1 MGQGRARR
9 EACTPRNASS
19 RHSPI
24 PWGIGEHAPNP
35 LLAHAL
41 PHASPNPLG
50 FRSRGRPSAK
60 HLALILA
67 RELASQLATATFI
80 ADATGELVFY
90 NEPAEEILGRT
101 LAEAGPM
108 PAESWPSTFNLE
120 DPEEGRWR
128 WTGCRRP
135 SRSWS
140 SGRRTVSSG

>member
-24 PWGIGEHAPNP
+24 PWGIGEHAPKRCWRMPSRTHP
-35 LLAHAL
+35 LTLW
-41 PHASPNPLG
+41 ASGLVEGRPQSTS
-50 FRSRGRPSAK
+50 RSSSRG
-60 HLALILA
+60 A
-67 RELASQLATATFI
+67 RLQLATATFI

-101 LAEAGPM
+101 FAEAGPM

-120 DPEEGRWR
+120 DPEGPLAMD
-128 WTGCRRP
+128 GCRRP